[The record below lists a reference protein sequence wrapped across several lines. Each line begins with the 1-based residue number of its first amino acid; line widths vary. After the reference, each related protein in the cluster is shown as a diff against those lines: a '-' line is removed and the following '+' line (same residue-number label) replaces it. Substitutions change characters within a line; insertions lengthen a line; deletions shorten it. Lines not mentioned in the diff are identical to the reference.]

1 MFSNILRHLLKKF
14 YAQFCYGLVS
24 SRVFLELTLLLSEY
38 FTSWEIQK
46 GSKIQWIIQ
55 CNWENLQYIVV
66 SFRNIEN
73 QGQGGILFH
82 DLYWKCSFFSAKL
95 ICFFFIYLMH
105 TYFLILFSF
114 FFITFSTNFR
124 NCIQSIAYFHCM
136 WSLIFDK
143 KSKDVWCSSCLNMIK
158 TTYGI

>member
-46 GSKIQWIIQ
+46 SSKIQWIIQ

-95 ICFFFIYLMH
+95 ICFFIYLFNA
-105 TYFLILFSF
+105 YIFFNFVF
-114 FFITFSTNFR
+114 FFFYNVFNKFQKLYTKHSLLSLYVKFNFR
-124 NCIQSIAYFHCM
+124 Q
-136 WSLIFDK
+136 K
-143 KSKDVWCSSCLNMIK
+143 KQRCLVLELLK
-158 TTYGI
+158 HD